1 MYVCLCNGF
10 RDCELKA
17 LGAGGVRCA
26 ETAYAILGSH
36 PKCGA
41 CLDTAQSLLRDSSNA
56 NRRDELGTEAA

>member
-26 ETAYAILGSH
+26 ETAYALLGSH

-41 CLDTAQSLLRDSSNA
+41 CLETAQSLLRESRSANDRDGMSN
-56 NRRDELGTEAA
+56 EAA

>member
-10 RDCELKA
+10 RDTELRA

-26 ETAYAILGSH
+26 ETAYALLGGH

-41 CLDTAQSLLRDSSNA
+41 CLETARTVLHDACGA
-56 NRRDELGTEAA
+56 NDREALETEAA